1 MKHPVCLTGK
11 GAGPPEDVGGV
22 WGYAEFLEA
31 INDPGHEEHESY
43 LEWIGGEL
51 DPKAFDLEATNTALK
66 RMIAAVLLSAC
77 GSGTPKAIETLP
89 APRVSTALPPN
100 PEGTV
105 SAFLNAWQQNDY
117 LGMYA
122 LLSPLSQD
130 AISPEEFAARYAD
143 AATAMTLSSVEPII
157 LSSLQKELDAEVLFR
172 AVYKT
177 ALVGTQMAVDRI
189 NKTGGINGRPI
200 ELIVAETAGRVI
212 GTVQLTFTPGLS
224 RQGMWRATIEA
235 VRIAAGE
242 RNKGIGAAMIHHT
255 IARARARG
263 CGVIQLTSDKS
274 REDAQRFYE
283 RLGFTRTHVGMKLS
297 LQ

>member
-172 AVYKT
+172 AAYKT
-177 ALVGTQMAVDRI
+177 ALVGTLEREITMRLRYD
-189 NKTGGINGRPI
+189 GGRWGVSWGYTNVWNLDGGR
-200 ELIVAETAGRVI
+200 
-212 GTVQLTFTPGLS
+212 
-224 RQGMWRATIEA
+224 WRGSKQ
-235 VRIAAGE
+235 V
-242 RNKGIGAAMIHHT
+242 
-255 IARARARG
+255 
-263 CGVIQLTSDKS
+263 TS
-274 REDAQRFYE
+274 
-283 RLGFTRTHVGMKLS
+283 
-297 LQ
+297 

>member
-1 MKHPVCLTGK
+1 M
-11 GAGPPEDVGGV
+11 DSGV
-22 WGYAEFLEA
+22 VY
-31 INDPGHEEHESY
+31 
-43 LEWIGGEL
+43 
-51 DPKAFDLEATNTALK
+51 
-66 RMIAAVLLSAC
+66 R
-77 GSGTPKAIETLP
+77 
-89 APRVSTALPPN
+89 
-100 PEGTV
+100 
-105 SAFLNAWQQNDY
+105 
-117 LGMYA
+117 
-122 LLSPLSQD
+122 
-130 AISPEEFAARYAD
+130 
-143 AATAMTLSSVEPII
+143 
-157 LSSLQKELDAEVLFR
+157 R
-172 AVYKT
+172 AVAADVPVIVQMLADDALGAMRERAEPPLPQSYFDAFT
-177 ALVGTQMAVDRI
+177 AIDRDP
-189 NKTGGINGRPI
+189 NI